1 MIECICNNIRTRD
14 VEKALSAPP
23 EKTTPAQIYKAAAI
37 AAGCARTKMQCG
49 TCSCRF
55 EEIAASH
62 NADKGLIK
70 IREALEPV
78 AAAPAAATPKID
90 A

>member
-1 MIECICNNIRTRD
+1 MIECVCNNIRTRD
-14 VEKALSAPP
+14 VETALATPP

-37 AAGCARTKMQCG
+37 AAGCSRTKMQCA

-55 EEIAASH
+55 EEIAANH
-62 NADKGLIK
+62 NADKGLAK
-70 IREALEPV
+70 IREALQPV
-78 AAAPAAATPKID
+78 TASTSDTID